1 MDLNGGVF
9 TPMVALLFLSWPP
22 NQHLIQLPLQPSKVN
37 ASTPWVWRQLRQT
50 RPMEQAFGG
59 TAGMGFPRF
68 PRVFVKTKHQKNDTK
83 ITFTPKKSSCQIIS
97 IIWLRNK
104 KTVVITVITLTANFK
119 IILQSRSMAQPEVFR
134 YFKKT
139 CMYTLENKHRTCKSW
154 FQKEISSSRGHF
166 QVSHFQ
172 VPQTEPSQEVD
183 VIQETLPESN
193 NSSLKKMFGP

>member
-1 MDLNGGVF
+1 MGGVF
-9 TPMVALLFLSWPP
+9 THTHGGIAFFFRDPP

-37 ASTPWVWRQLRQT
+37 ASTPWVGRQLRQT

-59 TAGMGFPRF
+59 FQRGWIFHSFPTGFLS
-68 PRVFVKTKHQKNDTK
+68 KQNTKRTTQKSPK
-83 ITFTPKKSSCQIIS
+83 TPKKTSCQIIS

-139 CMYTLENKHRTCKSW
+139 CMYNVHSGK
-154 FQKEISSSRGHF
+154 
-166 QVSHFQ
+166 
-172 VPQTEPSQEVD
+172 QT
-183 VIQETLPESN
+183 
-193 NSSLKKMFGP
+193 

>member
-1 MDLNGGVF
+1 MGGCSL

-37 ASTPWVWRQLRQT
+37 ASTPWVGRQLRQT

-59 TAGMGFPRF
+59 TAGMGFPQF
-68 PRVFVKTKHQKNDTK
+68 SHGVLSKQNTKRTTQKSLSH
-83 ITFTPKKSSCQIIS
+83 PKKSSCQIIS

-172 VPQTEPSQEVD
+172 VP
-183 VIQETLPESN
+183 
-193 NSSLKKMFGP
+193 